1 VETLAHV
8 ALEKVTIAYDSFVAV
23 EDVSLEIERGTF
35 VTLVGPSGCGKSSL
49 LLSIDGLLA
58 PRRGRILVDGR
69 PVAGPGSDRAMVF
82 QNFAL
87 LPWRTV
93 EGNVRFGLELQRC
106 QRWKQEGLDERA
118 RRFVR
123 LVGLEGFE
131 RHYPHQL
138 SGGMQQRVGIARAL
152 AVDPSILLM
161 DEPFGALDAQT
172 RELMAGELLRIWEE
186 HKKTALFVTHS
197 IEEAILLGDVV
208 VVMKR
213 SPGRIVD
220 RIVVDLPRPRALEM
234 TDDTRFAEYRR
245 RIRAQLADNLSANIS
260 ADLSE

>member
-8 ALEKVTIAYDSFVAV
+8 ALENVTIAYDAFVAV
-23 EDVSLEIERGTF
+23 REVSLAIERGTF

-49 LLSIDGLLA
+49 LLSIDGLIA
-58 PRRGRILVDGR
+58 PRSGRVLVDGR

-93 EGNVRFGLELQRC
+93 TANVRFGLELQR
-106 QRWKQEGLDERA
+106 WKADDPDERA

-131 RHYPHQL
+131 DHYPHQL

-172 RELMAGELLRIWEE
+172 RELMATELLRIWER

-208 VVMKR
+208 VLMKR

-220 RIVVDLPRPRALEM
+220 TIDVALPRPRTLEM
-234 TDDTRFAEYRR
+234 TDDPRFAEYRR
-245 RIRAQLADNLSANIS
+245 RIRAQLA
-260 ADLSE
+260 E

>member
-1 VETLAHV
+1 METLTHV
-8 ALEKVTIAYDSFVAV
+8 ALENVTIAYDAFVAV
-23 EDVSLEIERGTF
+23 REVSLAVERGTF

-49 LLSIDGLLA
+49 LLSIDGLVA
-58 PRRGRILVDGR
+58 PSGGRILVDGK
-69 PVAGPGSDRAMVF
+69 PVTGPGRDRAMVF

-93 EGNVRFGLELQRC
+93 TANVRFGLELQR
-106 QRWKQEGLDERA
+106 WKADDPDERA
-118 RRFVR
+118 LRFVR

-131 RHYPHQL
+131 HHYPHQL

-152 AVDPSILLM
+152 AVDPSILLL

-172 RELMAGELLRIWEE
+172 RELMATELLRIWED

-197 IEEAILLGDVV
+197 IDEAILLGDVV

-213 SPGRIVD
+213 NPGRIVD
-220 RIVVDLPRPRALEM
+220 TIHVALPRPRTLEM
-234 TDDTRFAEYRR
+234 TDEALFAEYRR
-245 RIRAQLADNLSANIS
+245 RIRAQLAD
-260 ADLSE
+260 EK